1 MEKLFA
7 SGGYVTFFDFV
18 SGFFCL
24 TVPRNFVGKP
34 FSVSILSGAEE
45 VWIGDGVKY
54 HDFPSKIFVSVAK
67 NFVREPFRVSL
78 ISGMEKVF
86 ASEGYITIFD
96 FLSIFLSHSA
106 EKFRR

>member
-7 SGGYVTFFDFV
+7 SGGYVTFFDLV

-96 FLSIFLSHSA
+96 FLSIFFVSQCRKIS
-106 EKFRR
+106 